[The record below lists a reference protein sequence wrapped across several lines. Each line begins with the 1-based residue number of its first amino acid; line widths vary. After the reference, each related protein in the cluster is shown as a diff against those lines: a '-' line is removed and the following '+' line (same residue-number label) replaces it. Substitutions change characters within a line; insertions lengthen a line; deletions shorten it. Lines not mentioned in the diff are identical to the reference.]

1 MKKDKFQRNE
11 WRDAVDSLL
20 LTGAIFALV
29 FTGAVALY
37 GIAVT
42 AGLKL

>member
-20 LTGAIFALV
+20 LTGAVLAIV
-29 FTGAVALY
+29 FCGAVAFY